1 MISYQVYLFFLLLLL
16 LVGFSFTSSSTVNK
30 SEIAKLEINFL
41 YFCDDSI
48 INQELDSTDNEVLSE
63 REAPLRERRKEATS
77 NM

>member
-63 REAPLRERRKEATS
+63 REAPLRERGKEATS